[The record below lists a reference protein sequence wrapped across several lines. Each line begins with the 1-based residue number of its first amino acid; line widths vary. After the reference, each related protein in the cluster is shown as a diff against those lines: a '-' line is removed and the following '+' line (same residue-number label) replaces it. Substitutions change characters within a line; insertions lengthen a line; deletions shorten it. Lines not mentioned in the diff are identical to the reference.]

1 MQAEF
6 TDAPHALAAREH
18 DEAVLGPGP
27 ARWLEEWREARA
39 GGAGG
44 AAERAQLALQRCIV
58 QVLVAHA
65 RRGESLMELGSLAR
79 DPNVQD
85 LTRRL
90 VVVQQQAGQGGG
102 AGVSDERLSAKAFLK
117 AIEAMPSVVSR
128 VGTKVQLDE

>member
-1 MQAEF
+1 M
-6 TDAPHALAAREH
+6 
-18 DEAVLGPGP
+18 
-27 ARWLEEWREARA
+27 
-39 GGAGG
+39 
-44 AAERAQLALQRCIV
+44 
-58 QVLVAHA
+58 AHA